1 MQGTIEKGVLN
12 FKDLYLGKYYV
23 QEISAPPSNAYL
35 LDQTKYPV
43 DLAYEG
49 QDVEI
54 VQKNVTVLETI
65 KKQAFQLTKISDD
78 GSQTE
83 TELLEGAGFK
93 VYLISELSKV
103 KDGTL
108 KPSNGTEYAPQD
120 FIGYDFSKE
129 ETASYYE
136 NGEKIQTE
144 EMFTD
149 KKGYLCSPELPYGK
163 YVCIESTIPEN
174 VEGIQPFLVTI
185 DEGSREP
192 QTWRV
197 FNDRPMQF
205 YFKIIKKDAQ
215 TELPI
220 LKNSAHYKIY
230 DVEKKKYVTMKV
242 RYPKPETIDVFETN
256 EEGYLLTPEP
266 LKMGTYRNCLY
277 RPDLN
282 RH

>member
-1 MQGTIEKGVLN
+1 M
-12 FKDLYLGKYYV
+12 
-23 QEISAPPSNAYL
+23 
-35 LDQTKYPV
+35 
-43 DLAYEG
+43 
-49 QDVEI
+49 EI

-65 KKQAFQLTKISDD
+65 KKQAFQLIKISDD

-108 KPSNGTEYAPQD
+108 KPDNGTEFVPQD

-129 ETASYYE
+129 ETASYYQ

-174 VEGIQPFLVTI
+174 MEEIQPFLVTI
-185 DEGSREP
+185 DE
-192 QTWRV
+192 
-197 FNDRPMQF
+197 
-205 YFKIIKKDAQ
+205 AQ
-215 TELPI
+215 QRTT
-220 LKNSAHYKIY
+220 SMA
-230 DVEKKKYVTMKV
+230 
-242 RYPKPETIDVFETN
+242 
-256 EEGYLLTPEP
+256 
-266 LKMGTYRNCLY
+266 CL
-277 RPDLN
+277 
-282 RH
+282 

>member
-1 MQGTIEKGVLN
+1 M
-12 FKDLYLGKYYV
+12 
-23 QEISAPPSNAYL
+23 
-35 LDQTKYPV
+35 
-43 DLAYEG
+43 
-49 QDVEI
+49 
-54 VQKNVTVLETI
+54 
-65 KKQAFQLTKISDD
+65 
-78 GSQTE
+78 
-83 TELLEGAGFK
+83 LEGAGFK

-185 DEGSREP
+185 DEDSREP

-197 FNDRPMQF
+197 FNDRPMRVLF
-205 YFKIIKKDAQ
+205 
-215 TELPI
+215 
-220 LKNSAHYKIY
+220 
-230 DVEKKKYVTMKV
+230 
-242 RYPKPETIDVFETN
+242 
-256 EEGYLLTPEP
+256 
-266 LKMGTYRNCLY
+266 
-277 RPDLN
+277 
-282 RH
+282 